1 MSDQGVTEEPIDGA
15 MPDGQPP
22 VSPGARLAA
31 YRIERG
37 WTVEQVANQLNL
49 APRQVVAIES
59 DDYPALPGMPIVRGF
74 IRAYA
79 KLLKVDAA
87 PLLAM
92 IGGETVL
99 APHVAPGKNLD
110 TPFSEKRLPSMADRP
125 GLSSKW
131 IVGFL
136 LALLI
141 GVAIWASGLV
151 QFPDMSSSPSEA
163 KGGMESARAPAA
175 DAGADSANG
184 GTLPA
189 QDAPVEAAA
198 DPAGSDAAAVSPAPT
213 HDAGQAMQPVP
224 SASTAPATATAPN
237 PRPASENALTLK
249 VREESWI
256 EIRRESD
263 KKLMFSRLV
272 KAGETESYEVSEPV
286 SIVIGNAAGV
296 ETTLRGEKIALK
308 PGKSNVAR
316 FSVK

>member
-1 MSDQGVTEEPIDGA
+1 MSDQGVTDQPIDGA
-15 MPDGQPP
+15 MPDERPP
-22 VSPGARLAA
+22 VSPGAQLAA
-31 YRIERG
+31 YRQERG

-74 IRAYA
+74 VRAYA

-92 IGGETVL
+92 LGGETVL
-99 APHVAPGKNLD
+99 SHKVAPGKNLE
-110 TPFSEKRLPSMADRP
+110 TPFSEKRLPSMSDRP

-131 IVGFL
+131 IVGVL

-151 QFPDMSSSPSEA
+151 QFPDMSSSSSEA
-163 KGGMESARAPAA
+163 NGGAENASAPAA
-175 DAGADSANG
+175 NAGADSADG
-184 GTLPA
+184 GNLPA
-189 QDAPVEAAA
+189 QSAPAEAAVDAVGTDATA
-198 DPAGSDAAAVSPAPT
+198 DAVSAAPAS
-213 HDAGQAMQPVP
+213 DAGQAVQP
-224 SASTAPATATAPN
+224 ASPALPATAPN
-237 PRPASENALTLK
+237 PPPASENALTLK

-256 EIRRESD
+256 EIRRASD

-272 KAGETESYEVSEPV
+272 KAGETEDFEVTEPV

-296 ETTLRGEKIALK
+296 EATLRGEPIAMK
-308 PGKSNVAR
+308 PGTKSNVAR
-316 FSVK
+316 LSVK